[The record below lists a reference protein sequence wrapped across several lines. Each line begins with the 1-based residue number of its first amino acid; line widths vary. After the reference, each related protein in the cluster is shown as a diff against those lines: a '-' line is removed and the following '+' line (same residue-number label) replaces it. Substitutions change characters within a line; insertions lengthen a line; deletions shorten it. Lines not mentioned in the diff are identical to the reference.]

1 MRHFGRPEDDI
12 VHFWCPTL
20 YAEDFDATLSSII
33 VNACASAEVS
43 RNDNTDVPLLHW
55 RLNAII
61 PRRTEAVTSTATDRS
76 VIFEVTKDAVGRAAY
91 VTYVFIFDNIRFDI
105 NTIFLSVNKSTQL
118 TSAHSIAEYE
128 TVMSFRPGMEM
139 TVATLIGFIIKQNFH
154 RYRLN
159 TDRSGCLFWTRAL
172 VEALEREGFLV
183 AGAAQT
189 VAVSVAKAQRNPN
202 HWCPV
207 DNGEFF

>member
-1 MRHFGRPEDDI
+1 MFISNNIGLDI
-12 VHFWCPTL
+12 
-20 YAEDFDATLSSII
+20 D
-33 VNACASAEVS
+33 
-43 RNDNTDVPLLHW
+43 
-55 RLNAII
+55 
-61 PRRTEAVTSTATDRS
+61 
-76 VIFEVTKDAVGRAAY
+76 
-91 VTYVFIFDNIRFDI
+91 
-105 NTIFLSVNKSTQL
+105 TIFLSVNKSTQL

-128 TVMSFRPGMEM
+128 TVMYFRPGTEM

-172 VEALEREGFLV
+172 VEALEHEGFLV
-183 AGAAQT
+183 AGATQA
-189 VAVSVAKAQRNPN
+189 VAASVLKAQRNPS